1 MQLAIEYILCYSVAF
16 GVGFIIGVGTLLL
29 LQSNDRRRQAI
40 IDKRMKQ
47 IRRDNN
53 RRYHGG

>member
-16 GVGFIIGVGTLLL
+16 GLGFIMGVGTVIL

-40 IDKRMKQ
+40 VDKRMKQ
-47 IRRDNN
+47 IRRDNGRKN
-53 RRYHGG
+53 YGR